1 MKWIPTLQR
10 KADTLARP
18 FLSLVSMVR
27 DGCKF
32 NEELLQKASKFLSSI
47 RQKFNA
53 LSLSDN
59 FVKAVGHNSP
69 NPSAVFIDSMIVLL
83 FSSHPSIFRDSLSL
97 ISTCILYCS
106 SSTRLDLVSSN
117 IIPRMLSTPL
127 LQDLSVVDD
136 QDVMNDVLELFKW
149 CIRLTATDAVQ
160 FVWTPSDTET
170 DSIRDVIYHNPH
182 VLSWIRVSQKRVVL
196 LVDIIGMSAFH
207 QPTLDV
213 IRSSQI
219 PILFQLRFSK
229 VENENTNAFILE
241 LVCQTIRT
249 WKNNGA
255 DTWRRGRILMQKPEQ
270 EGFGDRI
277 ELTLQH
283 DTMTPDTKRT
293 LSPKS
298 HISLDVPMTSHADPS
313 LLTTR
318 SVLTLCTNNETRM
331 ETDCQKSNVLRLADD
346 AVISSSIQIRSE
358 EIALIGNSSRLL
370 FQHDNQPSS
379 DRCSWSPNETSTKA
393 EPKKTPKVGSD
404 GLSAAAFMFEVFNST
419 FSVTKVHAI
428 MNSERNGICSVTGS
442 TVRFSSSS
450 ITSNGDLSP
459 FMITS
464 SENEGTTLG
473 STIVLAD
480 VTHHS
485 MSGHVAPFVGL
496 THPQHPLVSP
506 RAMKRGDGVTSQAEW
521 ISIVGTGLWFKSKD
535 LIGGTGPLFSF
546 GMTIQDSSFASSRC
560 GLRMET
566 SLVRSTLVNMTS
578 SSRMSLGMQQFGS
591 GVNQRVIGS
600 CVDQS
605 TNHDSGTGMMSPH
618 LGGNVMCLNTSFS
631 SCIRTE
637 NDDTNLEYSFENRTQ
652 TSDPGRLSSV
662 ASEVTTV
669 TFSLCTFNT
678 MTVAAGAQNG
688 GGAISLKLSPSSL
701 TIRTC
706 FFLKCTCTAQWDDGG
721 AVFFSCS
728 SGRYRPVSVTHSS
741 FTQCTAKECAG
752 TLCVIYPKS
761 LLLDNCFID
770 YSTAEYDGAA
780 IVDSENITISNTAFV
795 DCSSTNRGGAL
806 TLFNA
811 ATLSISFCQF
821 RGCSSTSHP
830 NGKDIYFGPQSTQ
843 IDTSK
848 ISSCDTTSATPNVWF
863 NGNSQSSISL
873 VPRTG
878 TTPTV
883 NSVVVTID
891 NNEAT
896 VVVETEQ
903 AIKGTLSLLLNGS
916 IVPRLVHVVFGD
928 KQTPSTVGTAVVSS
942 GPRGILPSAS
952 YTPHKSSFAAD
963 LFPPPT
969 VRTADASLKDWNTT
983 EIVVTGVNFWEEN
996 YWMVVEGGG
1005 EERNITLTRSDSRTL
1020 TGTGLLYPSTA
1031 EDRLKWATE
1040 YEVITIM
1047 SVPGG
1052 QQIGEEATL
1061 SGTVTFT
1068 TPHEVVRLS
1077 KASCSLGRDQQKS
1090 ALVTLKGVKLEEG
1103 KAFTVT
1109 VQKKVESAANG
1120 EDILL
1125 SGTLSGASSSTEHTH
1140 SVEIFGVSNA
1150 PLSFDT
1156 TYLITEFRIDGV
1168 LSALDSDVTFFV
1180 PAEPARITGATC
1192 WLNGKKDELIV
1203 ELRGSALSSSSDL
1216 SVVMT
1221 GTSHSVSSSGGLF
1234 NVSSTKCFVKFS
1246 IGLNEDESH
1255 VVFGGHYDLLSV
1267 GSGSSSVIVTPG
1279 LVVDVDHPP
1288 RIASI
1293 VVPEEV
1299 TTSTFALS
1307 VSGSNLPS
1315 GKTYTVTLTSDLTF
1329 EMLFSSTIAGAST
1342 VKIGG
1347 SGQVQY
1353 DTSYTIKSIILS
1365 ESGKDDE
1372 HILFSEL
1379 TFKTPLGPTLS
1390 SISCDFDSSD
1400 PNSVKV
1406 SFSTERMPVA
1416 DFKLAVEN
1424 VASPSETVELTITS
1438 SALSSRFVVVK
1449 VYKQAGTLKY
1459 GTNYRV
1465 TQMWSGSVVV
1475 VLVDDVFSTPP
1486 EPIRITSVSCSL
1498 GGVQEKSALVSLKG
1512 VKLGGG
1518 MEFNMTVQKMIG
1530 SAASGK
1536 DIVLSG
1542 RLSGASSSTDHIH
1555 SVEIFGISNAPLSF
1569 DTTYLITKFVVKDS
1583 VSTVDA
1589 DSTFLVPAEPSR
1601 LTSLDTS
1608 LQYSTDD
1615 KNATISLSGIGMEG
1629 DYNLTL
1635 SVNSTSTN
1643 NVTLTATFDAAG
1655 RGVVTAVLFDLSDS
1669 AIVDLSYNTRYEV
1682 VDVTK
1687 GSNSIWFEN
1696 DLAFTTIPVPP
1707 RLVSISLSE
1716 YAIGMDSVELS
1727 FDSIALPSEETFKL
1741 TLESVHSDSTTPHQK
1756 VVTLETDGSEELK
1769 RHRAELYPFETE
1781 SGKKKG
1787 QLEYDTKYK
1796 VIHFTLKSTPI
1807 HFEDIPTRIQTP
1819 MEPARVEKCTNR
1831 VLNAARTELV
1841 VSLEGRKLR
1850 ANLGFL
1856 SLSAESGSWTSIGE
1870 IEADDETHCTVRFLT
1885 ADDEDPTHIKFGKE
1899 YTLKTV
1905 STDETNFV
1913 VNAGIRIEVPFPP
1926 KVTDVKFSFS
1936 NSLHTTCFVVLTGDY
1951 LIVGNSLNVTLSN
1964 SLSFIA
1970 TITSETEARS
1980 SEQLIGWPTTLK
1992 HNTQYTITSIE
2003 AVNDADGMTGF
2014 DPSIS
2019 NTTGSLPDDV
2029 VIFVDSDSSSDSSLF
2044 CGDRTRP
2051 CTAIEDGWKIVEG
2064 VGISTFSIS
2073 ILHNTTMTEQVK
2085 ILSDHEVVIESK
2097 PTTKPEL
2104 FLSPSL
2110 SSLSKLEEEGMVD
2123 VCGGRLRVHDV
2134 DVVLSDSASV
2144 IFIRMVGGHLTIE
2157 TCSLIGP
2164 KGTSTSTNIES
2175 SDDLCEWG
2183 TGALILEDS
2192 TTTITS
2198 TRLTHLSA
2206 GAINMKGGSL
2216 IVETSTFHDNTPHS
2230 SSFPSLRHNI
2240 MCLEGG
2246 EIEIGSLN
2254 GGDGMETPSAWISA
2268 GDCSLTAK
2276 DAISRSPF
2284 FIPTLSS
2291 SSTSKLNKTE
2301 KAFILTI
2308 NGATL
2313 IPCSLMLEVFEKMK
2327 DGTEGQSKQF
2337 PLALNTTTSF
2347 NDSTIELSL
2356 PLSSLS
2362 SFDASLEWDG
2372 RLVFGKDEKSSS
2384 FTIQLNAA
2392 DRRSQAVRDN
2402 MKWWLPLVLSLV
2414 ILLILIVIIVFVCW
2428 RRRKQP
2434 KPLTQLDQPQEL
2446 GPIDDKIEIACEDG
2460 VTMEVSK
2467 IVESTRMDGG
2477 SNVWGVET
2485 DLAEC
2490 LHCGDEFAT
2499 SFVSKKKTLYEHL
2512 HRERKMLAN
2521 RRQCEIQ
2528 LARGLDQIAR
2538 MAAFSKMLQHVTSH
2552 RILIGKDGSLN
2563 VNLEKPEGHGVVSGV
2578 AGKTEG
2584 RSDGDGTAGASTGM
2598 GGQNGMNEAMRW
2610 QAPEEGKA
2618 HLSLDLQ
2625 QVGVFRLG
2633 LLLYEIETGS
2643 VPFGETD
2650 AVNAHR
2656 QLEAGMELAME
2667 KVQNK
2672 SMAEVITSCL
2682 QVDPK
2687 LRPSFASV
2695 VSTLEGIAPDADDN
2709 GLTIVS

>member
-1 MKWIPTLQR
+1 MMKNLDFGAFEKKKQTKGLDQSSYHELVQVDRMILLSVLLSTLC
-10 KADTLARP
+10 DI
-18 FLSLVSMVR
+18 S
-27 DGCKF
+27 
-32 NEELLQKASKFLSSI
+32 
-47 RQKFNA
+47 
-53 LSLSDN
+53 
-59 FVKAVGHNSP
+59 NSP
-69 NPSAVFIDSMIVLL
+69 TSLL
-83 FSSHPSIFRDSLSL
+83 
-97 ISTCILYCS
+97 
-106 SSTRLDLVSSN
+106 
-117 IIPRMLSTPL
+117 
-127 LQDLSVVDD
+127 
-136 QDVMNDVLELFKW
+136 
-149 CIRLTATDAVQ
+149 
-160 FVWTPSDTET
+160 
-170 DSIRDVIYHNPH
+170 
-182 VLSWIRVSQKRVVL
+182 
-196 LVDIIGMSAFH
+196 
-207 QPTLDV
+207 
-213 IRSSQI
+213 
-219 PILFQLRFSK
+219 
-229 VENENTNAFILE
+229 
-241 LVCQTIRT
+241 
-249 WKNNGA
+249 
-255 DTWRRGRILMQKPEQ
+255 
-270 EGFGDRI
+270 
-277 ELTLQH
+277 
-283 DTMTPDTKRT
+283 
-293 LSPKS
+293 
-298 HISLDVPMTSHADPS
+298 S
-313 LLTTR
+313 LLT
-318 SVLTLCTNNETRM
+318 TNNETRL
-331 ETDCQKSNVLRLADD
+331 ETDCHQTNVLRLAEDL
-346 AVISSSIQIRSE
+346 VISSSIQIRSE
-358 EIALIGNSSRLL
+358 EITLIGNSSRLL
-370 FQHDNQPSS
+370 FQRDNQPNSEQSS
-379 DRCSWSPNETSTKA
+379 RSPNQASTKA
-393 EPKKTPKVGSD
+393 EPNQTPKVESD
-404 GLSAAAFMFEVFNST
+404 GHSATAFMFEVLNST
-419 FSVTKVHAI
+419 FSVNEVHAI
-428 MNSERNGICSVTGS
+428 MNSERNGICSVAGS
-442 TVRFSSSS
+442 NVRFLSSS

-459 FMITS
+459 FMITT

-473 STIVLAD
+473 STVILAD

-485 MSGHVAPFVGL
+485 MSDHVAPFCCL

-506 RAMKRGDGVTSQAEW
+506 RAMKRGDEATSQAEC
-521 ISIVGTGLWFKSKD
+521 ILIVGTGLCLDSQN

-546 GMTIQDSSFASSRC
+546 GMTEQGLPLGASGC

-566 SLVRSTLVNMTS
+566 SLVECTLVNMTS
-578 SSRMSLGMQQFGS
+578 SSRMSLGTQLFGS
-591 GVNQRVIGS
+591 EVRQLVVGS
-600 CVDQS
+600 CVGES
-605 TNHDSGTGMMSPH
+605 TNHDSGTGMLSPN

-631 SCIRTE
+631 SCIRMGNE
-637 NDDTNLEYSFENRTQ
+637 DKDFPNKNFTQ
-652 TSDPGRLSSV
+652 TSDPGRLNNVTSDVTSV
-662 ASEVTTV
+662 TYT
-669 TFSLCTFNT
+669 LCTFNT
-678 MTVAAGAQNG
+678 MTVATSGEYG
-688 GGAISLKLSPSSL
+688 GGAIFMFEAPSSL
-701 TIRTC
+701 TVRTC
-706 FFLKCTCTAQWDDGG
+706 FFHACTATGQKDDGG
-721 AVFFSCS
+721 AIFFKSIW
-728 SGRYRPVSVTHSS
+728 GKGFPVSVTHSS
-741 FTQCTAKECAG
+741 FTQCSAKECAG

-770 YSTAEYDGAA
+770 YSKAAYDGAA

-806 TLFNA
+806 TLFTA
-811 ATLSISFCQF
+811 TTLSISFCQF

-1077 KASCSLGRDQQKS
+1077 SASCSLGGDQQKS

-1140 SVEIFGVSNA
+1140 SVDIFGVSNA

-1168 LSALDSDVTFFV
+1168 ISALDADVTFIV
-1180 PAEPARITGATC
+1180 PTEPARITGASC
-1192 WLNGKKDELIV
+1192 WLNGKKDMVIV
-1203 ELRGSALSSSSDL
+1203 ELSGSALSSSSDL

-1315 GKTYTVTLTSDLTF
+1315 GKTYTVALTTDLTF
-1329 EMLFSSTIAGAST
+1329 EMSFNSAIAGTST

-1347 SGQVQY
+1347 AGQVQY

-1365 ESGKDDE
+1365 EDQKEDE
-1372 HILFSEL
+1372 HILFPS
-1379 TFKTPLGPTLS
+1379 TPFKTPLGPTLS

-1400 PNSVKV
+1400 PDSVKV

-1438 SALSSRFVVVK
+1438 NALSSGLVVVK
-1449 VYKQAGTLKY
+1449 VYKQTGTLKY

-1465 TQMWSGSVVV
+1465 LKMWSGSVVV
-1475 VLVDDVFSTPP
+1475 VLSNRLFSTPP
-1486 EPIRITSVSCSL
+1486 EPIRITSASCSL
-1498 GGVQEKSALVSLKG
+1498 GGDQQKSALVSLKG

-1518 MEFNMTVQKMIG
+1518 MEFNMTVQKMVG
-1530 SAASGK
+1530 SAESGE

-1542 RLSGASSSTDHIH
+1542 ALAGASSSTEHIH

-1569 DTTYLITKFVVKDS
+1569 DTKYLITKFVVKDS
-1583 VSTVDA
+1583 ISTVDA
-1589 DSTFLVPAEPSR
+1589 DATFFVPAEPSR
-1601 LTSLDTS
+1601 LISLNTS

-1615 KNATISLSGIGMEG
+1615 KNVTISLSGIGMEG

-1655 RGVVTAVLFDLSDS
+1655 RGMVTAVLFDLSDS
-1669 AIVDLSYNTRYEV
+1669 AIVDLLYNTRYEV

-1696 DLAFTTIPVPP
+1696 DLAFTTIPVPA
-1707 RLVSISLSE
+1707 RLVSISLGE
-1716 YAIGMDSVELS
+1716 YAIGMDFVELS
-1727 FDSIALPSEETFKL
+1727 FVSIALPSEETFTL

-1781 SGKKKG
+1781 SETKNG
-1787 QLEYDTKYK
+1787 QLEFGTEYK
-1796 VIHFTLKSTPI
+1796 VVTFTLKSTPI
-1807 HFEDIPTRIQTP
+1807 HFEDITFTTPIEPPRI
-1819 MEPARVEKCTNR
+1819 EKCTSR
-1831 VLNAARTELV
+1831 MLNAARTELV

-1850 ANLGFL
+1850 ANL
-1856 SLSAESGSWTSIGE
+1856 
-1870 IEADDETHCTVRFLT
+1870 

-1905 STDETNFV
+1905 SVEEGDFL
-1913 VNAGIRIEVPFPP
+1913 VNDGIIVRVPFPP

-1951 LIVGNSLNVTLSN
+1951 LIVGNSLNVTLN
-1964 SLSFIA
+1964 DSLSFIT

-2104 FLSPSL
+2104 FVSPSL
-2110 SSLSKLEEEGMVD
+2110 SSSLLEGEGMVD

-2157 TCSLIGP
+2157 TCSL
-2164 KGTSTSTNIES
+2164 TSTSPTLSNS
-2175 SDDLCEWG
+2175 ADLLCSWSG
-2183 TGALILEDS
+2183 GAIVLDHT
-2192 TTTITS
+2192 TTTIKSS
-2198 TRLTHLSA
+2198 TFSELSF
-2206 GAINMKGGSL
+2206 GAINMEGGSL
-2216 IVETSTFHDNTPHS
+2216 TVESCTFHDNNPHS
-2230 SSFPSLRHNI
+2230 SFASLRHNI
-2240 MCLEGG
+2240 HCSGEGTVK
-2246 EIEIGSLN
+2246 IGSLN
-2254 GGDGMETPSAWISA
+2254 GGDGMETPSAWISSS
-2268 GDCSLTAK
+2268 DCSLTAK
-2276 DAISRSPF
+2276 EAISRSPF

-2308 NGATL
+2308 KGATL
-2313 IPCSLMLEVFEKMK
+2313 IPCSLILEVFEKMK

-2337 PLALNTTTSF
+2337 PLTLDSTTSF

-2372 RLVFGKDEKSSS
+2372 RLLFGKDEKSSS

-2414 ILLILIVIIVFVCW
+2414 VILIFIVVIVFVCW
-2428 RRRKQP
+2428 RRRRQTKQN
-2434 KPLTQLDQPQEL
+2434 THLDQPQEL
-2446 GPIDDKIEIACEDG
+2446 GPIDEKMEIDYEDRI
-2460 VTMEVSK
+2460 TMETSRVA
-2467 IVESTRMDGG
+2467 ESTRMDGG
-2477 SNVWGVET
+2477 SNVWGVDP

-2490 LHCGDEFAT
+2490 LHCGDVFAT
-2499 SFVSKKKTLYEHL
+2499 SFVSKKTTLYEHL

-2618 HLSLDLQ
+2618 HLSPDLQ